1 MALYSVWDWN
11 RNAYRI
17 YSTRQPVSVG
27 DDPVPPRPTGLSAIG
42 ADPDTH
48 IKPLPAG
55 ARLVGH
61 SHLARGEVR
70 RLSGGLGDG
79 GDDGGVASGAGG
91 TKWVMLVAGIALGAG
106 AMHLFMGRER

>member
-1 MALYSVWDWN
+1 
-11 RNAYRI
+11 
-17 YSTRQPVSVG
+17 
-27 DDPVPPRPTGLSAIG
+27 
-42 ADPDTH
+42 
-48 IKPLPAG
+48 
-55 ARLVGH
+55 
-61 SHLARGEVR
+61 VR